1 MSPDFCIII
10 VAYYAGITESDIPDN
25 VSIAATDT
33 STSASLFTRYTNH
46 TGTLKTNTSRR
57 TSKNRRREERK
68 RARGKKGSIYEEEY
82 LVNSIRR
89 LIDKVNGIRDEITRL
104 IEGLLRRR
112 MWERA
117 MAVERAM
124 KEVVDM
130 CQGCIE
136 EVFEV
141 GKQDKEA
148 DHVDDER
155 PPGAD
160 GVLFDRRKESNLPK
174 EAPVVQGFE
183 KMTLLR
189 T

>member
-1 MSPDFCIII
+1 M
-10 VAYYAGITESDIPDN
+10 AYYSGVTETDIPDN

-33 STSASLFTRYTNH
+33 STSASLFTRYTNN
-46 TGTLKTNTSRR
+46 TGTLNTNTSRR

-68 RARGKKGSIYEEEY
+68 RARGKKGSVYEEEY

-89 LIDKVNGIRDEITRL
+89 LIDKVNGIREEITRL

-124 KEVVDM
+124 KEVVDL
-130 CQGCIE
+130 CQGYVD
-136 EVFEV
+136 EVFDV
-141 GKQDKEA
+141 DGKGKEA
-148 DHVDDER
+148 ENEDAER

-160 GVLFDRRKESNLPK
+160 GVLFDSRKETSALK

-183 KMTLLR
+183 KMTLLG

>member
-1 MSPDFCIII
+1 M
-10 VAYYAGITESDIPDN
+10 AYYGGVTETDIPDN

-46 TGTLKTNTSRR
+46 TGTLNTNTSRS

-68 RARGKKGSIYEEEY
+68 RARGKKGSVYEEEY
-82 LVNSIRR
+82 LVNSLRR
-89 LIDKVNGIRDEITRL
+89 LIDRVNGIRDEIKRL
-104 IEGLLRRR
+104 IEALLRRR

-117 MAVERAM
+117 VAVERAM
-124 KEVVDM
+124 KEVVDL
-130 CQGCIE
+130 CQGCVD

-148 DHVDDER
+148 DRVDGER

-160 GVLFDRRKESNLPK
+160 GVLFDSRKESGARK
-174 EAPVVQGFE
+174 EVPVVQAFE
-183 KMTLLR
+183 RMTLLGS
-189 T
+189 